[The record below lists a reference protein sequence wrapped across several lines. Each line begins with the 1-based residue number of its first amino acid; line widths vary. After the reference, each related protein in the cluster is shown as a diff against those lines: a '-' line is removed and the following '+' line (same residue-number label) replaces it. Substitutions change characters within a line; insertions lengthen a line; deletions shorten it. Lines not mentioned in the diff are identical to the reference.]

1 MSTIAGVSG
10 VGVQPQVEAG
20 ANSSVSRVN
29 STTSQDLSARSVAQ
43 SGLGATTTTSSGF
56 GAPRLLDQLFSL
68 MGFGADR
75 TVVITPPD
83 RKGPPTN
90 VIVGGAPPKD
100 TPKNTT
106 TTLTSL
112 VPPKAQIFKTTG
124 DMEWRP
130 SGRNNFAEMVFRPE
144 HKGQIATVEL
154 LSEDGTR
161 VVARPTSAG
170 TDSKDRPVWRFAK
183 TGTEFPKGAI
193 LMMTMK
199 DGRVR
204 YLEIP
209 NPAKTFKH

>member
-1 MSTIAGVSG
+1 
-10 VGVQPQVEAG
+10 
-20 ANSSVSRVN
+20 
-29 STTSQDLSARSVAQ
+29 
-43 SGLGATTTTSSGF
+43 
-56 GAPRLLDQLFSL
+56 
-68 MGFGADR
+68 MGFGAER

-83 RKGPPTN
+83 RKGPATN
-90 VIVGGAPPKD
+90 VIVGGEPPKD

-106 TTLTSL
+106 AAPTSL

-144 HKGQIATVEL
+144 HKGLIASVEL

-170 TDSKDRPVWRFAK
+170 IDSKDRPVWRFDK
-183 TGTEFPKGAI
+183 TGADFPKGAI